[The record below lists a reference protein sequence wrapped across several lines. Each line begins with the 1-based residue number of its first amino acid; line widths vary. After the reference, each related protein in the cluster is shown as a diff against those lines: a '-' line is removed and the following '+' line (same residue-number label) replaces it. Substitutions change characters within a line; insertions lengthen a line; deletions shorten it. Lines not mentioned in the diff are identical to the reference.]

1 MHKQIFEEGKLRKHE
16 LEIKVRNNYSELF
29 IFVIEVADLNSALA
43 ESWSNLNM
51 LQLFSAK
58 YHFNKVDTT
67 VNKATTALLGF
78 WNEKISTFNTTS
90 SLKKK
95 SKDFA

>member
-1 MHKQIFEEGKLRKHE
+1 VLID
-16 LEIKVRNNYSELF
+16 
-29 IFVIEVADLNSALA
+29 DLNSALTK
-43 ESWSNLNM
+43 SWSNMNM
-51 LQLFSAK
+51 LLLFSTK

-90 SLKKK
+90 SLKKRAK
-95 SKDFA
+95 TLHSTVNLVLNSRTALSIIDSNIKTVTST